1 MDVKLFKIKFS
12 NKSQFIFCKERVFSH
27 NIFAIFQ
34 VTKTQDQ
41 QQQQLHQ
48 QQQQQQLHQ
57 QQQQQ
62 QLHQQQQQQL
72 HQQQQQQHLH

>member
-48 QQQQQQLHQ
+48 QQQQLHQ

-72 HQQQQQQHLH
+72 HQQQQHLH